1 MSNAAGQPQ
10 RTVERERSVEGDNN
24 MGILINLDLA
34 ATIDPLDGI
43 LIDVAR
49 RIQVPKTKHEEA
61 ADHFMG
67 LCAHVDRKGS
77 PLEGKVLESYPSGSF
92 SIAAAIY
99 SHVRSMQHDVDVVI
113 EVGFPIGT
121 DPAWMLDQLYKAV
134 KGDPGSRYYDFKVAR
149 NSRCVTVTYP
159 DGVTV
164 DLMPVARIPGG
175 PERSGVLFH
184 HNPKRDEKYAKEVN
198 PKAFT
203 LHFNARIKSS
213 DVFASRYRTRR
224 LLSDGLLQERAETQ
238 PMPEHVPIEEKSPR
252 LVAIQLLKR
261 FRDIQ
266 FRGREGRCPPSV
278 IIAAMALDAGQM
290 SDSLTDELIV
300 IATHMQREIEQAE
313 RNLTTLVVANPAHPA
328 DIFSDRWPEDRS
340 AQRLWRDDLVRLV
353 RNLRTLRGREWDPQ
367 QLKNILKELFGE
379 TPAERA
385 FEDHYRGQGT
395 LSKQNMLGISK
406 SGAVRTALAAPALGG
421 LTVPARANTD
431 MGGFLDDPID

>member
-1 MSNAAGQPQ
+1 
-10 RTVERERSVEGDNN
+10 

-77 PLEGKVLESYPSGSF
+77 PLEGKVLECYPSGSF

-113 EVGFPIGT
+113 EVDYPIST
-121 DPAWMLDQLYKAV
+121 DPAWMLDQLFKAI
-134 KGDPGSRYYDFKVAR
+134 KGEPCSRYYEFKVIR

-184 HNPKRDEKYAKEVN
+184 HNPKLDEKYAKEVN
-198 PKAFT
+198 PTAFT

-224 LLSDGLLQERAETQ
+224 LLSDGMLQERAETQ
-238 PMPEHVPIEEKSPR
+238 PMPDHVPIEEKSPR

-266 FRGREGRCPPSV
+266 FRGREGRWPPSV
-278 IIAAMALDAGQM
+278 IIAAMSLDAGQM
-290 SDSLTDELIV
+290 SDSLTDELIA
-300 IATHMQREIEQAE
+300 IATHMQGQIEQAE
-313 RNLTTLVVANPAHPA
+313 KNLTTMVIVNPAHPA
-328 DIFSDRWPEDRS
+328 DIFSDRWPENRT

-353 RNLRTLRGREWDPQ
+353 RNLRLLRGREWDPR

-395 LSKQNMLGISK
+395 LAKQNLLGIAK
-406 SGAVRTALAAPALGG
+406 SGAVRSALAAPALAG
-421 LTVPARANTD
+421 LTVPLRANTD
-431 MGGFLDDPID
+431 MGGFLDDPVD

>member
-1 MSNAAGQPQ
+1 
-10 RTVERERSVEGDNN
+10 

-43 LIDVAR
+43 LIDIAR

-61 ADHFMG
+61 VDHYLG

-77 PLEGKVLESYPSGSF
+77 PLEGKVRECYPSGSF

-99 SHVRSMQHDVDVVI
+99 SHVRSMQHDVDVVV
-113 EVGFPIGT
+113 EVDFPIWT

-134 KGDPGSRYYDFKVAR
+134 KGDPGSRYYDFKVTR

-175 PERSGVLFH
+175 PERSGMLFH
-184 HNPKRDEKYAKEVN
+184 HNAKRDEKFTKEVN

-213 DVFASRYRTRR
+213 DIFASRYRTRR
-224 LLSDGLLQERAETQ
+224 LLADGLLDTRAETQ
-238 PMPEHVPIEEKSPR
+238 PMPDHVPIEEKSPR

-266 FRGREGRCPPSV
+266 FRKRDGRCPPSV
-278 IIAAMALDAGQM
+278 VIAAMALDAGQM
-290 SDSLTDELIV
+290 SDSLCEELIA
-300 IATHMQREIEQAE
+300 IATHMQREIDTAE
-313 RNLTTLVVANPAHPA
+313 REHRRLVVANPAHAA
-328 DIFSDRWPEDRS
+328 DIFTDRWPEDRG
-340 AQRLWRDDLVRLV
+340 AQQLWKDDLVRLV
-353 RNLRTLRGREWDPQ
+353 RHLRALRGREWDPQ
-367 QLKNILKELFGE
+367 QLKNTLRELFGE
-379 TPAERA
+379 APADRA
-385 FEDHYRGQGT
+385 FEDHYRGQST
-395 LSKQNMLGISK
+395 LSKQNMLGITP
-406 SGAVRTALAAPALGG
+406 SGAVKSALAAPAVSSG
-421 LTVPARANTD
+421 LIIPVRANTD
-431 MGGFLDDPID
+431 MGGFIEDPVD

>member
-1 MSNAAGQPQ
+1 
-10 RTVERERSVEGDNN
+10 

-43 LIDVAR
+43 LIDIAR
-49 RIQVPKTKHEEA
+49 RIQVPKTKHEDA
-61 ADHFMG
+61 ADHFLG
-67 LCAHVDRKGS
+67 LCAHVDRQGS
-77 PLEGKVLESYPSGSF
+77 PLEGKVIECYPSGSF

-99 SHVRSMQHDVDVVI
+99 SRVKSMQHDVDVVV
-113 EVGFPIGT
+113 EVDFPIGT
-121 DPAWMLDQLYKAV
+121 DPEWMLDKLYEAV
-134 KGDPGSRYYDFKVAR
+134 KGDAGSRYYDFKVAR

-164 DLMPVARIPGG
+164 DLMPVARILGG

-184 HNPKRDEKYAKEVN
+184 HNAKRAEKYRKEVN

-266 FRGREGRCPPSV
+266 FRGRDGRCPPSV
-278 IIAAMALDAGQM
+278 VIAAMALDAGQM
-290 SDSLTDELIV
+290 SDSLCDELIA
-300 IATHMQREIEQAE
+300 IATHMQREIEEAE
-313 RNLTTLVVANPAHPA
+313 RDLSKLVVANPAHPV
-328 DIFSDRWPEDRS
+328 DIFTDRWPEDRS
-340 AQRLWRDDLVRLV
+340 AQRLWRDDLIRLV
-353 RNLRTLRGREWDPQ
+353 RHLRTLRGRDWDPR
-367 QLKNILKELFGE
+367 QLKNVLQELFGE

-385 FEDHYRGQGT
+385 FEDHYRGQSA
-395 LSKQNMLGISK
+395 LAKQNMLGITR
-406 SGAVRTALAAPALGG
+406 SGAVRSAIATPAISSG
-421 LTVPARANTD
+421 LIVPARANTD
-431 MGGFLDDPID
+431 MGGYIEDPVD